1 MIEPP
6 KPIAVV
12 RGATSPEIQGLFAA
26 FVESIR
32 PDARVVGVVED
43 YSRGAGRKDTDLR
56 SLTDAHSRPIFQ
68 DLGQR
73 STACSVDAD
82 SVAMACEAVRRD
94 IAAGCDLVVLSKFA
108 KLEADRGG
116 LSGAF
121 IAALEAQAPILTSV
135 APKFDAQWAA
145 FAAPLF
151 VILPPELDAI
161 RAWWRGVA
169 PQGA

>member
-1 MIEPP
+1 MIEPS

-12 RGATSPEIQGLFAA
+12 RGATSPEIQGLFST
-26 FVESIR
+26 FVDSIR
-32 PDARVVGVVED
+32 SEARVVGVVED
-43 YSRGAGRKDTDLR
+43 YSRGSARKDADLR
-56 SLTDAHSRPIFQ
+56 SLADAHSRPIFQ
-68 DLGQR
+68 DLGER

-108 KLEADRGG
+108 KLEAGRCG
-116 LSGAF
+116 LSDAF
-121 IAALEAQAPILTSV
+121 VAALDAQAPILTSV

-151 VILPPELDAI
+151 VILPPQLAAI
-161 RAWWRGVA
+161 RAWWRGVGSA
-169 PQGA
+169 GQ